1 MKYSV
6 NYNFNKPDYNDQYD
20 LRHWNQNTD
29 KIDSIL
35 KENETAIQN
44 EAEARIEAVQSEAE
58 ARETAVQNET
68 EARQTALSTLLTNI
82 QDGNVIAGKAKND
95 EDGNAIKTTYQKT
108 SYKKTSWSSTPSNDN
123 YPSEKLVKD
132 TIDSEA
138 TDRNNADT
146 ALGERIDNIVNGTTV
161 VEEANKSDKDG
172 DGNVIGS
179 TYEKSNNKVS
189 SWQETP
195 DNTHY
200 PTEKLVKDTFD
211 GLENIYATKAQ
222 VPIKKMTA
230 DFLNLWGEGITTL
243 DEFEVGELRYVNAI
257 TQNVSTTYRW
267 IRLPLDGK
275 YLVMWISSVTGSN
288 SLTLSLTRQYYTAA
302 HTPIQPSEIVKYDGN
317 PIDGGNYIS
326 YEHGSSDQYSIF
338 MILRVS

>member
-29 KIDSIL
+29 KIDSLL
-35 KENETAIQN
+35 KENETSIQ
-44 EAEARIEAVQSEAE
+44 AEATARDEAVQAEAT
-58 ARETAVQNET
+58 ARETAVQNESNT
-68 EARQTALSTLLTNI
+68 RQTALSTLLTNI
-82 QDGNVIAGKAKND
+82 QNGNVIAGKAKND
-95 EDGNAIKTTYQKT
+95 EDGNSIKTTYQKI

-138 TDRNNADT
+138 TNRNDADT
-146 ALGERIDNIVNGTTV
+146 ALGERIDNVVNGTTV
-161 VEEANKSDKDG
+161 VEKANKSDKDG
-172 DGNVIGS
+172 DGNVIKT

-189 SWQETP
+189 SWQGTP
-195 DNTHY
+195 DDTHY

-211 GLENIYATKAQ
+211 GLQNIYATKAQ

-230 DFLNLWGEGITTL
+230 DFIYEEGAGTTTL
-243 DEFEVGELRYVNAI
+243 NEFEIGELRYVNMRVNLI
-257 TQNVSTTYRW
+257 YSGNRW
-267 IRLPLDGK
+267 LRLPLNGK
-275 YLVMWISSVTGSN
+275 YLVMGIFIGSIN
-288 SLTLSLTRQYYTAA
+288 NINQSFTSEYYTAPN
-302 HTPIQPSEIVKYDGN
+302 TSRRVNYDGN
-317 PIDGGNYIS
+317 PIDGGNYIAS
-326 YEHGSSDQYSIF
+326 GVSDSSGVNYSFF